1 MYAQNVYV
9 LSKTDDL
16 AFWDRTNELI
26 CPISTCI
33 IDFPS
38 NVYGSVL
45 LTRTRCEC
53 HGRLSRVSTSA
64 SKVEPVKV
72 ATLSDFAPAHLLVRR
87 AKPTGDVRRTPH
99 FPWPFTAMSTAVEDS
114 KDATSTTFEWKP
126 GTYLPNPE
134 ARMLNA
140 LESAEYENVLERIVD
155 TDKVECVRPCVPRCP
170 RPCYLQDRVA
180 APVRYYQ
187 IQDLKSQFL
196 EISCVP
202 RSHCPTEHGRIP

>member
-1 MYAQNVYV
+1 MPTTRNLGVHVWRRSCRALDRLQGNVRARGDV
-9 LSKTDDL
+9 WHAPDVGLRAD
-16 AFWDRTNELI
+16 
-26 CPISTCI
+26 
-33 IDFPS
+33 
-38 NVYGSVL
+38 
-45 LTRTRCEC
+45 
-53 HGRLSRVSTSA
+53 
-64 SKVEPVKV
+64 
-72 ATLSDFAPAHLLVRR
+72 LSDRYPYKAREGAADQEVKASQGTRPSRFKSVRR
-87 AKPTGDVRRTPH
+87 AKPAGDVRRTPH

-140 LESAEYENVLERIVD
+140 LENAEYENVLERIVD

-170 RPCYLQDRVA
+170 RPRYLQDRVA

-187 IQDLKSQFL
+187 IQDLKSRFL

-202 RSHCPTEHGRIP
+202 RSHCPIEHGRIP